1 MYSADELQKIW
12 IDTREQLGAIPR
24 VLRELHELVPLLSVA
39 YTTDGRTFGYEA
51 PQERGTYVPASWMN
65 PQKGGG

>member
-24 VLRELHELVPLLSVA
+24 VLRELHELVPLLSGS
-39 YTTDGRTFGYEA
+39 TRPMGGRLATKLRKSGEPTY
-51 PQERGTYVPASWMN
+51 PLRG
-65 PQKGGG
+65 